1 MSERSWDH
9 RKARLP
15 ATSPSIIRRLLQ
27 RMEQR
32 MEQWLEGGSKG
43 GVTDGEG
50 RASKIGLDARRRE
63 GSKLEYLHVM

>member
-9 RKARLP
+9 GKARLP
-15 ATSPSIIRRLLQ
+15 ATSPYIIRRLL
-27 RMEQR
+27 QR

>member
-9 RKARLP
+9 GKARLP
-15 ATSPSIIRRLLQ
+15 ATSPYIIRRLL
-27 RMEQR
+27 QR

-50 RASKIGLDARRRE
+50 RARE
-63 GSKLEYLHVM
+63 GSKLESLHVM

>member
-1 MSERSWDH
+1 
-9 RKARLP
+9 
-15 ATSPSIIRRLLQ
+15 
-27 RMEQR
+27 